1 MGARRGPILL
11 LFCTCPE
18 ARKRATMRDLMRG
31 LYMKPG
37 RMRMRKLYMEPA
49 MARLGTLRELTQ
61 NGGLANSDVPLGPAS
76 TAHCSNVD
84 CPGQGVL
91 S

>member
-1 MGARRGPILL
+1 
-11 LFCTCPE
+11 
-18 ARKRATMRDLMRG
+18 
-31 LYMKPG
+31 
-37 RMRMRKLYMEPA
+37 MRMRKLYMEPA